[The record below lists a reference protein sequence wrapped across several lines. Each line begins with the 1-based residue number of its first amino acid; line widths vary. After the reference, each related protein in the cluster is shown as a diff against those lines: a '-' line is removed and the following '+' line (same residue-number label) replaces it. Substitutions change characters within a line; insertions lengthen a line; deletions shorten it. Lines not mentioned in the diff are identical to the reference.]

1 MNWRKRRMGQIRKV
15 LGGGGERRV
24 GQTPQSSLLIL
35 NSTGNYRG
43 IKWGEVAFTN
53 SKLSIK
59 LMII

>member
-1 MNWRKRRMGQIRKV
+1 MGQIRKV